1 MDELGMR
8 ELREGRQ
15 KKRGERLESRATK
28 GRRRGEVKGEERKGV
43 KREGEGCL
51 RGYEEVRRVEGE
63 RQKGRWIKGCRDWF
77 SVFSSRCM
85 SDVTTQV
92 S

>member
-51 RGYEEVRRVEGE
+51 RGY
-63 RQKGRWIKGCRDWF
+63 
-77 SVFSSRCM
+77 
-85 SDVTTQV
+85 
-92 S
+92 

>member
-28 GRRRGEVKGEERKGV
+28 GKEERG
-43 KREGEGCL
+43 GEG
-51 RGYEEVRRVEGE
+51 RRK
-63 RQKGRWIKGCRDWF
+63 KGG
-77 SVFSSRCM
+77 
-85 SDVTTQV
+85 
-92 S
+92 

>member
-28 GRRRGEVKGEERKGV
+28 GRRRGEVKGEERKAS
-43 KREGEGCL
+43 
-51 RGYEEVRRVEGE
+51 RRQTDG
-63 RQKGRWIKGCRDWF
+63 KLNFDG
-77 SVFSSRCM
+77 
-85 SDVTTQV
+85 
-92 S
+92 